1 MTKPRLRSPLLI
13 LVAGVTCFGAALI
26 HVTGDPERVGR
37 QLGSEAIAAAIG
49 NAVPAAACDSN
60 GRVTEGALNCIDYRW
75 RDELRYR
82 IVRDGSVRIFT
93 MTDASR
99 PRLIAEVASDG
110 AGHVSAGSA
119 RATAEFI
126 FDILLGIVTSSG

>member
-1 MTKPRLRSPLLI
+1 MTKRRLRIPLLI

-37 QLGSEAIAAAIG
+37 QLGSEVVGAAIG
-49 NAVPAAACDSN
+49 KAVPTAACDHN
-60 GRVTEGALNCIDYRW
+60 GKVTNGALNCADYRW

-82 IVRDGSVRIFT
+82 VVRDGSVRIFT
-93 MTDASR
+93 MTDAAR
-99 PRLIAEVASDG
+99 PRLSAEVTSDG

-119 RATAEFI
+119 RATAEFM
-126 FDILLGIVTSSG
+126 FDILLGIVTTSG